1 MIRSRLYHWNCSRFA
16 DLIRGTKKPLGLEWK
31 EWDKWHESARKK
43 HPYRYWIAEEGLDK
57 LQDLFMFPVD
67 VYHSVEVYIRNRFI
81 DKIQYLR
88 TGLKPGEY
96 YDLDHRILYGLFNEL
111 VLFVEMELAHLT
123 RWDQSKDYRFKNG
136 RSIEAAYDYF
146 EWACNIKY
154 DENYMCYPGDP
165 DYGTLTDQSKNM
177 IKVKELYEWWTKER
191 QNRVNPHDVIKKQTH
206 GKHYYRLI
214 DEMERGYEQID
225 TDKLIEL
232 IKIRGS
238 LWT

>member
-1 MIRSRLYHWNCSRFA
+1 MIKSRLYYWNCSSFA
-16 DLIRGTKKPLGLEWK
+16 DFIRGTKKPLGLEWK

-43 HPYRYWIAEEGLDK
+43 HPYRYWIAEEGLNK

-67 VYHSVEVYIRNRFI
+67 VYYSVKVYIRNRFI
-81 DKIQYLR
+81 DKIHYLK
-88 TGLKPGEY
+88 TGLKPGKY
-96 YDLDHRILYGLFNEL
+96 YDLDHRILHGLFNEL
-111 VLFVEMELAHLT
+111 VIFVEMDLAHLT

-136 RSIEAAYDYF
+136 RSIDAAYDYL

-165 DYGTLTDQSKNM
+165 DYGTLTDQAKNM

-191 QNRVNPHDVIKKQTH
+191 PNRVNPHNVINRKTH
-206 GKHYYRLI
+206 GKYYYRLI
-214 DEMERGYEQID
+214 DEMEREYEQID

-232 IKIRGS
+232 IKITGS